1 MINTS
6 KRYLKKAGMCAILAI
21 IAASAIG
28 LGARGMTSAE
38 GAGGNEQFYAVGA
51 AVRILGE
58 GADNGIRFDIKL
70 DKGYYASVT
79 ADGGTL
85 ATGVLAVPEI
95 LLTGELTREQ
105 AGDGTDGKYAVDKD
119 LTGLWEDNGDGYV
132 DNYAFLYN
140 LPADVYDV
148 NVAFRGY
155 IVNEEGTVVYTDTL
169 VRSMSEVAFEAISA
183 DPSLDGLLG
192 EYLYDYTVTFVNSPD
207 TPAETVRYGG
217 KAALPETPDKTGY
230 EFIGWYA
237 DAEFSTPFDFE
248 NTLIKGDTSV
258 YGKFE
263 RIPAEYT
270 MNYSLEG
277 KKYPVGMAITL
288 PSGSAAEGSGQD
300 LSFKYYVDGTEST
313 DGTATVTTEGEHTFK
328 AEVIW
333 GGEVVETVEE
343 TFTAA
348 TYAEI
353 LADYPNFVS
362 HGYERVITGDRLPPT
377 NFGYNTLSYVNS
389 VEDAAGAAADAF
401 KWSASQPGQAGYNFS
416 YIDDN
421 LVKAA
426 IAAGYTTVTLT
437 YHIPYDG
444 TTSTNNGYSI
454 FKDTEADML
463 VWCGGGADSLSLA
476 DEWYTRQFNLS
487 EFAANKLGFCPFG
500 PEFYISRISFGGNLT
515 DAIASGIN
523 FAEQWNGFSDGF
535 FTGPRIPATNTI
547 SYGDVQAADGETK
560 YAMTINIASPANQGY
575 NYTYFNLD
583 IIKAAIAAGKT
594 KINITY
600 SVVPSEPR
608 PSPDTATGIIL
619 YIGGNSK
626 IYNGGMTGWS
636 SVSYNL
642 SDFNTESS
650 TSNFFIG
657 TSKTMSFASITFE

>member
-6 KRYLKKAGMCAILAI
+6 KRYLKKAGLCAILAI

-28 LGARGMTSAE
+28 LGVRDRAYADN
-38 GAGGNEQFYAVGA
+38 GASGEQFYAVGA

-70 DKGYYASVT
+70 DKEYYASVT
-79 ADGGTL
+79 ANGGTL

-119 LTGLWEDNGDGYV
+119 LTGLWEDNGDGDGYV

-155 IVNEEGTVVYTDTL
+155 IANEEGTVVYTDTL

-248 NTLIKGDTSV
+248 NTLIKEDTSV

-277 KKYPVGMAITL
+277 KEYPVNMAITL
-288 PSGSAAEGSGQD
+288 PVGSAVEGSGQD

-333 GGEVVETVEE
+333 GGEVVGTVEE
-343 TFTAA
+343 TFTSA

-353 LADYPNFVS
+353 LAAYPNFVS
-362 HGYERVITGDRLPPT
+362 HGYENVITGDRLPSP
-377 NFGYNTLSYVNS
+377 NS
-389 VEDAAGAAADAF
+389 VTFVSGVEDAAGAAADAF

-463 VWCGGGADSLSLA
+463 VWCGGGADSSSLA
-476 DEWYTRQFNLS
+476 DEWYTYQVNLS
-487 EFAANKLGFCPFG
+487 EFTANKLGFCPYG

-547 SYGDVQAADGETK
+547 TYGEVQAADGETR
-560 YAMTINIASPANQGY
+560 YAMTINVSEPANTGY

-583 IIKAAIAAGKT
+583 IINAAIEAGKT

-600 SVVPSEPR
+600 SVIPNGSEG
-608 PSPDTATGIIL
+608 THI
-619 YIGGNSK
+619 YINNVLK
-626 IYNGGMTGWS
+626 VYNGGKTKWAE
-636 SVSYNL
+636 VSYNL
-642 SDFNTESS
+642 SEFDTE
-650 TSNFFIG
+650 TYTKNYFIG
-657 TSKTMSFASITFE
+657 ASKTISFASITFE